1 MAKLALVRFSLLSLS
16 TYNKKKLLNIL
27 NIGIFISIFALSA
40 SFLSIFFENKIDMIE
55 KKILSEQ
62 INKIIYNDT
71 LSQTAKHIKN
81 TDSILDN
88 NIKETGLKLLI
99 KESFNDAEFMT
110 SREIYYSKFFILENK
125 IELNNLFID
134 NSLKNAILVANSQE
148 DLKLIKTF
156 RKKYKTLKKTEN
168 EITFMRNSHDYEN
181 EPSRDS
187 DNNFIYKDNE
197 LQDWYRYYKFFVN
210 QQIELIVIQKSFLY
224 DFNINYFSKKNNE
237 YDQRKNKNLEIIEKN
252 SKIESRAIFIAF
264 AIQLF
269 IFLISQFFE
278 FTLDNFIRRKKNAKR
293 K

>member
-134 NSLKNAILVANSQE
+134 NSLKNAILVANSEE

-168 EITFMRNSHDYEN
+168 EIIFMRNSHDYEN

>member
-134 NSLKNAILVANSQE
+134 NSLKNAILVANSEE

-168 EITFMRNSHDYEN
+168 EIIFMRNSHDYEN

-237 YDQRKNKNLEIIEKN
+237 YDQRTNKNLEIIEKN

>member
-99 KESFNDAEFMT
+99 KESFMLKDFYDSRKAE
-110 SREIYYSKFFILENK
+110 
-125 IELNNLFID
+125 NNLFGFGI
-134 NSLKNAILVANSQE
+134 NLTNIFFKHNRYFSP
-148 DLKLIKTF
+148 
-156 RKKYKTLKKTEN
+156 LKK
-168 EITFMRNSHDYEN
+168 EILN
-181 EPSRDS
+181 
-187 DNNFIYKDNE
+187 
-197 LQDWYRYYKFFVN
+197 
-210 QQIELIVIQKSFLY
+210 
-224 DFNINYFSKKNNE
+224 NINKFSFIKK
-237 YDQRKNKNLEIIEKN
+237 
-252 SKIESRAIFIAF
+252 
-264 AIQLF
+264 
-269 IFLISQFFE
+269 ISQSISDKGILF
-278 FTLDNFIRRKKNAKR
+278 
-293 K
+293 

>member
-134 NSLKNAILVANSQE
+134 NSLKNAILVANSEE

-156 RKKYKTLKKTEN
+156 RKKYKILKKTEN